1 MEKIMKILGAALC
14 FTLIAGIAYA
24 QTTPPG
30 TPNGVPEI
38 NPSQIPALITL
49 VGGGLFILRS
59 KFRK

>member
-24 QTTPPG
+24 QTDQR
-30 TPNGVPEI
+30 VPEI
-38 NPSQIPALITL
+38 DPGQIPALITL
-49 VGGGLFILRS
+49 VGGGLFVLRS